1 MPDSAFSLFN
11 QFLNTMNCL
20 VLNMDLQKF
29 CNDVCQMTEK
39 LTKNTK
45 EHDISKLNH
54 VRDQLIEMYQ
64 KNLVKINHS
73 ILELI
78 CAKNLISRG
87 YTVDVEKD
95 VSDILVCDI
104 YAKKGGGYT
113 IVEIETGFTPPEH
126 AMDTVDYYAAR
137 IMSKI
142 ARYSQHCSKF
152 SLATPVVGILPI
164 PKIFLLPP
172 NARREDDVAKIKTL
186 CDRYYKN
193 PPIKYDDILNA
204 HLHSIY
210 LINIDKGFAK
220 EIDPQ
225 GYVDLTQSLLGR
237 SEVEY

>member
-1 MPDSAFSLFN
+1 
-11 QFLNTMNCL
+11 
-20 VLNMDLQKF
+20 MDLKKF
-29 CNDVCQMTEK
+29 QNDVTVLTDK
-39 LTKNTK
+39 LAKNLK
-45 EHDISKLNH
+45 ENDVSKLIY
-54 VRDQLIEMYQ
+54 VRQQLIGMYK

-73 ILELI
+73 VLELI
-78 CAKNLISRG
+78 CASSLISRG
-87 YTVDVEKD
+87 YAVEVEKD
-95 VSDILVCDI
+95 VSDILVCDL
-104 YAKKGGGYT
+104 YAKKGGGNT
-113 IVEIETGFTPPEH
+113 IIEIETGFTPPEH
-126 AMDTVDYYAAR
+126 AMDTIDYFAAR

-164 PKIFLLPP
+164 SKIFLLPP
-172 NARREDDVAKIKTL
+172 NARNPKDVQKIKNL

-220 EIDPQ
+220 ELDPQ
-225 GYVDLTQSLLGR
+225 GYVDLTDSLLER

>member
-1 MPDSAFSLFN
+1 
-11 QFLNTMNCL
+11 
-20 VLNMDLQKF
+20 MDLEKF
-29 CNDVCQMTEK
+29 RNDVYDMTEK
-39 LTKNTK
+39 LSKHLK
-45 EHDISKLNH
+45 ESDVPKLNY
-54 VRDQLIEMYQ
+54 VRQQLIEMYQ

-78 CAKNLISRG
+78 CASNLISRG
-87 YTVDVEKD
+87 YEVEVEKD

-104 YAKKGGGYT
+104 FAKKGGGDT
-113 IVEIETGFTPPEH
+113 IIEIETGFTPPDH
-126 AMDTVDYYAAR
+126 AMDTVDYIAAR

-142 ARYSQHCSKF
+142 SRYSQFCSKF
-152 SLATPVVGILPI
+152 SLATPVIGILPI
-164 PKIFLLPP
+164 SKIFLLPP
-172 NARREDDVAKIKTL
+172 NARKKEDINKVKEI

-193 PPIKYDDILNA
+193 PPITFDDILNA

-220 EIDPQ
+220 ELDPQ

>member
-1 MPDSAFSLFN
+1 
-11 QFLNTMNCL
+11 
-20 VLNMDLQKF
+20 MDLEKF
-29 CNDVCQMTEK
+29 RNDVYDMTKK
-39 LTKNTK
+39 LSKNLK
-45 EHDISKLNH
+45 ENDIPKLNY
-54 VRDQLIEMYQ
+54 VRQQLIEMYQ

-78 CAKNLISRG
+78 CASNLISNG
-87 YTVDVEKD
+87 YVVEVEKD

-104 YAKKGGGYT
+104 YAKKGDGNT
-113 IVEIETGFTPPEH
+113 IIEIETGFTPPDH

-152 SLATPVVGILPI
+152 SLATPVIGVLPI
-164 PKIFLLPP
+164 SKLFLLPP
-172 NARREDDVAKIKTL
+172 NARKKDDVNKVKNL

-193 PPIKYDDILNA
+193 PPINYDDILNA

-220 EIDPQ
+220 EVDPQ
-225 GYVDLTQSLLGR
+225 GYFDLTENILKK

>member
-1 MPDSAFSLFN
+1 
-11 QFLNTMNCL
+11 
-20 VLNMDLQKF
+20 MDLEKF
-29 CNDVCQMTEK
+29 RNDVYDMTEN
-39 LTKNTK
+39 LSKNLK
-45 EHDISKLNH
+45 ENDLPKLNY
-54 VRDQLIEMYQ
+54 VRQQLIEMYQ

-78 CAKNLISRG
+78 CASNLISNG
-87 YTVDVEKD
+87 YAVEVEKD

-104 YAKKGGGYT
+104 FAKKGGGNT
-113 IVEIETGFTPPEH
+113 IIEIETGFTPPEH

-142 ARYSQHCSKF
+142 ARYSKHCSKF
-152 SLATPVVGILPI
+152 SLATPVMGILPI
-164 PKIFLLPP
+164 PQIFLLPP
-172 NARREDDVAKIKTL
+172 NARKKEDVNKIKEL

-193 PPIKYDDILNA
+193 PPITYDDILNA

-220 EIDPQ
+220 EVDPH
-225 GYVDLTQSLLGR
+225 GYVDLTKNLLDR

>member
-1 MPDSAFSLFN
+1 
-11 QFLNTMNCL
+11 
-20 VLNMDLQKF
+20 MDLKKF
-29 CNDVCQMTEK
+29 SNDIFEMSEKLSKNLKENDVP
-39 LTKNTK
+39 
-45 EHDISKLNH
+45 KLNY
-54 VRDQLIEMYQ
+54 VGQQLIGMYK

-78 CAKNLISRG
+78 CASNLISRG
-87 YTVDVEKD
+87 FIVEVEKD

-104 YAKKGGGYT
+104 FAKKGGGNN
-113 IVEIETGFTPPEH
+113 IIEIETGFTPPEH
-126 AMDTVDYYAAR
+126 AMDTIDYFSAR

-152 SLATPVVGILPI
+152 SLATPVVGLLPI
-164 PKIFLLPP
+164 SKIFLLPP
-172 NARREDDVAKIKTL
+172 NARKKEDVQRIKDL

-220 EIDPQ
+220 ELDPQ
-225 GYVDLTQSLLGR
+225 GYVDLTNDLLER
-237 SEVEY
+237 SEVKY

>member
-1 MPDSAFSLFN
+1 
-11 QFLNTMNCL
+11 MNL
-20 VLNMDLQKF
+20 EKF
-29 CNDVCQMTEK
+29 RDDVYHMVEKLSKNLKENDVP
-39 LTKNTK
+39 
-45 EHDISKLNH
+45 KLNH
-54 VRDQLIEMYQ
+54 VRNQLIEMYQ

-78 CAKNLISRG
+78 CANNLISRG
-87 YTVDVEKD
+87 YAVEVEKD
-95 VSDILVCDI
+95 VSNILVCDI
-104 YAKKGGGYT
+104 YAKKGGGDT
-113 IVEIETGFTPPEH
+113 IIEIETGFTPPEH

-172 NARREDDVAKIKTL
+172 NARNKTDVMKIKDL

-193 PPIKYDDILNA
+193 PPIQFDDILNA

-220 EIDPQ
+220 ELDPQ
-225 GYVDLTQSLLGR
+225 GYVDLTQNLLGR